1 MDITRRSDYALRILR
16 SAYRAQGEYRSV
28 AQIAEEEDVPY
39 AFARSIQHDLVAA
52 GLLSTARGAKGGTVL
67 AVDPAE
73 TSMLS
78 VIEAVCGSL
87 SMAPCEGVPA
97 HCQTRSGC
105 AFHWLWRG
113 ADSLVEDYFS
123 RITLADLLE
132 EGREHAAVSKALGS
146 GGDAD
151 AR

>member
-52 GLLSTARGAKGGTVL
+52 GLLSTARGAKGGTLL
-67 AVDPAE
+67 AVDPAK

-78 VIEAVCGSL
+78 VVEAVGGPL

-105 AFHWLWRG
+105 AFHWLWQG
-113 ADSLVEDYFS
+113 ADTLVREYFA

-132 EGREHAAVSKALGS
+132 EGGDHTVISEALG
-146 GGDAD
+146 GGGAVDG
-151 AR
+151 R